1 MIKEYAN
8 PPCACESA
16 HEGTMSRLCGTTG
29 VKPFSSVG
37 SYLQVSTAERRAAI
51 LRYFP
56 CVIPVIFLVM
66 GIFLGGLWDG

>member
-8 PPCACESA
+8 PPCACEST

-56 CVIPVIFLVM
+56 CVLPVVRS
-66 GIFLGGLWDG
+66 GGGDFFWGGSYE